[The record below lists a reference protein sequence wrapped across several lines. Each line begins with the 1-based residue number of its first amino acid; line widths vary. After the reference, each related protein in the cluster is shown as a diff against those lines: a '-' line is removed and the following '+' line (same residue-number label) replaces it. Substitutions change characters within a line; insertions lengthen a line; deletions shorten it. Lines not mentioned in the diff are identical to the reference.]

1 MGSRCWLLLSGLGVL
16 LTLSGSEAKNSRA
29 FCPQCPE
36 HAVCY
41 NSTHC
46 ACEDGFQTRSGKR
59 HFYSSYDR
67 CEDTD
72 ECKTGLAKCKNI
84 AYCRNKIGT
93 YVCSCIVNYPLFR
106 WVARWFESD
115 QPDCYENSSG
125 KIQPRANIWENLR
138 DTGSKKDVASTAT
151 RLLQIVELSI
161 WNESFVSPGKGGNS
175 LFDIV
180 YETRRCNETSEKAL
194 LEAGNNSM
202 HIDCTRTFKG
212 TTMGVSAV
220 ALITYQSL
228 GDILNGSFF
237 NNRRGLHEV
246 KLNSHVVSGT
256 IGLKD
261 KVYLSE
267 PIVLTFQH
275 TQVGDVKTKH
285 LCVYWKDS
293 QEEGGSWS
301 TEGCSHVYSN
311 NSHTQCKCYHL
322 SSFAVLIAL
331 TPKEDPVLTVITHVG
346 LTMSVLCLFLAALTF
361 LLCRPIQNTSTT
373 LHLQLSLCLLLAHLL
388 FLIGI
393 NRTEPQ

>member
-1 MGSRCWLLLSGLGVL
+1 LGVL

-125 KIQPRANIWENLR
+125 KIQPRANIW
-138 DTGSKKDVASTAT
+138 
-151 RLLQIVELSI
+151 
-161 WNESFVSPGKGGNS
+161 
-175 LFDIV
+175 
-180 YETRRCNETSEKAL
+180 
-194 LEAGNNSM
+194 
-202 HIDCTRTFKG
+202 
-212 TTMGVSAV
+212 
-220 ALITYQSL
+220 
-228 GDILNGSFF
+228 
-237 NNRRGLHEV
+237 
-246 KLNSHVVSGT
+246 VSGVKPRL
-256 IGLKD
+256 GEL
-261 KVYLSE
+261 L
-267 PIVLTFQH
+267 
-275 TQVGDVKTKH
+275 VGDVKTKH